1 MLVLV
6 RIGAGFLL
14 YWDPHVSVIKSLRST
29 VCGLQSYGNNKL
41 KARMMNVVA
50 IDGPAASGKST
61 VARRVAEATGALYV
75 DSGALYRA
83 VAWKVLESGIDPQDS
98 DAVAALVPAIQ
109 MRFFVD
115 GLAVG
120 FAIDDQRPGA
130 ALRTERVNQAV
141 SPVAANSVV
150 RAHVTGWLRDMTAL
164 GALVM
169 EGRDIGTVV
178 FPAAPFKFYL
188 DASPEV
194 RAQRRHAEMAEAE
207 ALTVDAVG
215 ASLSRRDQIDSR
227 RATAPLATAADAIS
241 VDSSAMGVDEV
252 VACVLETVRKGGRA

>member
-1 MLVLV
+1 M
-6 RIGAGFLL
+6 
-14 YWDPHVSVIKSLRST
+14 DVI
-29 VCGLQSYGNNKL
+29 
-41 KARMMNVVA
+41 A

-83 VAWKVLESGIDPQDS
+83 VAWKVLDTGTDPQDI
-98 DAVAALVPAIQ
+98 DGVAVIVPAIR

-115 GLAVG
+115 GHAVG
-120 FAIDDQRPGA
+120 FSIDDQTPGL

-141 SPVAANSVV
+141 SPVAANPVV
-150 RAHVTGWLRDMTAL
+150 RERVTGWLRDMTAL
-164 GALVM
+164 GGLVM

-178 FPAAPFKFYL
+178 FPKAPFKFYL
-188 DASPEV
+188 DASPAV
-194 RAQRRHAEMAEAE
+194 RAQRRHAEMTEAE

-227 RATAPLATAADAIS
+227 RATAPLATAVDAII
-241 VDSSAMGVDEV
+241 VDSSGMKVDEV
-252 VACVLETVRKGGRA
+252 VAFVLDTVRKGGGA

>member
-1 MLVLV
+1 M
-6 RIGAGFLL
+6 
-14 YWDPHVSVIKSLRST
+14 DVI
-29 VCGLQSYGNNKL
+29 
-41 KARMMNVVA
+41 A

-83 VAWKVLESGIDPQDS
+83 VAWKVLEAGVDPQDAGQV
-98 DAVAALVPAIQ
+98 AVIVPAIR

-115 GLAVG
+115 GPAVG
-120 FAIDDQRPGA
+120 FAIDDQTPGM

-141 SPVAANSVV
+141 SPVAANPVV
-150 RAHVTGWLRDMTAL
+150 REHVTGWLRDMTAL
-164 GALVM
+164 GGLVM

-178 FPAAPFKFYL
+178 FPKAAHKFYL
-188 DASPEV
+188 DASPAV

-227 RATAPLATAADAIS
+227 RATAPLATAADAVI
-241 VDSSAMGVDEV
+241 VDSSGMGVDEV
-252 VACVLETVRKGGRA
+252 VAFVLDTVRKGGGT

>member
-1 MLVLV
+1 M
-6 RIGAGFLL
+6 
-14 YWDPHVSVIKSLRST
+14 DVI
-29 VCGLQSYGNNKL
+29 
-41 KARMMNVVA
+41 A

-83 VAWKVLESGIDPQDS
+83 VAWTVLEAGVDPQDA
-98 DAVAALVPAIQ
+98 DAVAAMVPAIQ
-109 MRFFVD
+109 MRFFVA
-115 GLAVG
+115 GPAVG
-120 FAIDDQRPGA
+120 FAIDGQEPGA

-141 SPVAANSVV
+141 SPVAANPVV

-164 GALVM
+164 GGLVM

-178 FPAAPFKFYL
+178 FPTAPFKFYL

-194 RAQRRHAEMAEAE
+194 RAQRRHAEMTAE

-227 RATAPLATAADAIS
+227 RATAPLATAPDAIV
-241 VDSSAMGVDEV
+241 VDSSGMGVDEV
-252 VACVLETVRKGGRA
+252 VACVLAAVRKGRGA